1 MDNDLD
7 LIELL
12 DDLPEGTHKVIID
25 SFEKAE
31 YEDYTYLN
39 FLLVGL
45 EGDSFDKQIIHGV
58 PLPRND
64 RTTGR
69 SKLGQLIKAAIK
81 KPKGSFDIE
90 NHLLQK
96 EIMVEVVEE
105 GFYLK
110 VDRVWPV
117 GEEDSA
123 KNPKHEK
130 HSFGKQDSIV
140 KENSLPRI

>member
-1 MDNDLD
+1 MDTDLD

-12 DDLPEGTHKVIID
+12 DDLSEGAHKVIID
-25 SFEKAE
+25 SYEKVE

-45 EGDSFDKQIIHGV
+45 EGDSSDKQIIHGV
-58 PLPRND
+58 PLPKNF
-64 RTTGR
+64 RTTGK

-90 NHLLQK
+90 NDLLQK
-96 EIMVEVVEE
+96 EIMIEVVKE

-117 GEEDSA
+117 GEEDSV
-123 KNPKHEK
+123 KIPKHEK
-130 HSFGKQDSIV
+130 HSFDKQDSIV
-140 KENSLPRI
+140 KEDSLPKI